1 MKLAEALSLRAD
13 LQKRISQ
20 LEVRLKNNAR
30 IQEGEEP
37 AENPQELMEELNN
50 HLNALETL
58 IFRINKTNMV
68 TLSEGMRLTEMIAKK
83 DVLTLRISVLRSVAQ
98 SAMGSLERYSA
109 NEIRYVRTLDVADLQ
124 KQIDSY
130 SRQLRE
136 LDVKIQ
142 QLNWLTE
149 LV

>member
-37 AENPQELMEELNN
+37 AENPSGLMAELNYN
-50 HLNALETL
+50 LNELETL
-58 IFRINKTNMV
+58 IFRINHTNIS
-68 TLSEGMRLTEMIAKK
+68 TLSAGISLTEMIAKK
-83 DVLTLRISVLRSVAQ
+83 DVLSLRISVLRSLAQ
-98 SAMGSLERYSA
+98 TAMGSMERYSA
-109 NEIRYVRTLDVADLQ
+109 NEIRYVRTLNVADLQ
-124 KQIDSY
+124 KDIDTY
-130 SRQLRE
+130 SKQLRE

-142 QLNWLTE
+142 QLNWLTD
-149 LV
+149 LI

>member
-37 AENPQELMEELNN
+37 AENPSKLMAELNDN
-50 HLNALETL
+50 LNELETL
-58 IFRINKTNMV
+58 IFRINHTNIS
-68 TLSEGMRLTEMIAKK
+68 TLSAGISLTEMIAKK
-83 DVLTLRISVLRSVAQ
+83 DVLSLRISVLRSLAQ
-98 SAMGSLERYSA
+98 TAMGSMERYSA
-109 NEIRYVRTLDVADLQ
+109 NEIRYVRTLNVADLQ
-124 KQIDSY
+124 KDIDTY
-130 SRQLRE
+130 SKQLRE

-149 LV
+149 LI

>member
-83 DVLTLRISVLRSVAQ
+83 DVLALRISVLRSVAQ

-142 QLNWLTE
+142 QLTWLTE

>member
-83 DVLTLRISVLRSVAQ
+83 DVLALRISVLRSVAQ

>member
-1 MKLAEALSLRAD
+1 MEG
-13 LQKRISQ
+13 
-20 LEVRLKNNAR
+20 RLKNNAR

-83 DVLTLRISVLRSVAQ
+83 DVLALRISVLRSVAQ

-136 LDVKIQ
+136 LDV
-142 QLNWLTE
+142 
-149 LV
+149 

>member
-30 IQEGEEP
+30 IQEG
-37 AENPQELMEELNN
+37 EELNN

-83 DVLTLRISVLRSVAQ
+83 DVLALRISVLRSVAQ

>member
-37 AENPQELMEELNN
+37 AENPLGLMDELNN
-50 HLNALETL
+50 NLNDLETL
-58 IFRINKTNMV
+58 IFRINRTNMA
-68 TLSEGMRLTEMIAKK
+68 TSSDGISLTEMIAKK
-83 DVLTLRISVLRSVAQ
+83 DVLALRISVLRSVAQ

-109 NEIRYVRTLDVADLQ
+109 NEIRYVRTLNVADLQ

-130 SRQLRE
+130 SKQLRE

-142 QLNWLTE
+142 QLNWMTE
-149 LV
+149 LI

>member
-37 AENPQELMEELNN
+37 AENPSKLMAELNDN
-50 HLNALETL
+50 LNELETL
-58 IFRINKTNMV
+58 IFRINHTNIS
-68 TLSEGMRLTEMIAKK
+68 TLSAGISLTEMIAKK
-83 DVLTLRISVLRSVAQ
+83 DVLSLRISVLRSLAQ
-98 SAMGSLERYSA
+98 TAMGSMERYSA
-109 NEIRYVRTLDVADLQ
+109 NEIRYVRTLNVADLQ
-124 KQIDSY
+124 KDIDTY
-130 SRQLRE
+130 SKQLRE

-142 QLNWLTE
+142 QLNWLTD
-149 LV
+149 LI

>member
-1 MKLAEALSLRAD
+1 M
-13 LQKRISQ
+13 
-20 LEVRLKNNAR
+20 EVRLKNNAR

-83 DVLTLRISVLRSVAQ
+83 DVLALRISVLRSVAQ

-136 LDVKIQ
+136 LDVKSS
-142 QLNWLTE
+142 N
-149 LV
+149 

>member
-83 DVLTLRISVLRSVAQ
+83 DVLALRISVLRSVAQ

-136 LDVKIQ
+136 LDV
-142 QLNWLTE
+142 
-149 LV
+149 